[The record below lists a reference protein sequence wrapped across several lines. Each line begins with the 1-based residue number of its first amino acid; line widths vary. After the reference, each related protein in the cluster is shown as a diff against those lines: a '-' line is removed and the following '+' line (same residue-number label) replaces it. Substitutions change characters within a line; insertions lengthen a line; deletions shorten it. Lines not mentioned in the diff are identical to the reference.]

1 MHRDIVVIFPAAPR
15 SLDYA
20 ITRPRRCRECGTEVS
35 RTAKRCPT
43 CGQPLS
49 LSPHR

>member
-1 MHRDIVVIFPAAPR
+1 MHRDIVVIIPAAPR
-15 SLDYA
+15 PLGYA
-20 ITRPRRCRECGTEVS
+20 ITRPRRCRQCGSEVS
-35 RTAKRCPT
+35 RTTRRCPT